1 MPPQPK
7 HLFGPVPSRRLGL
20 SLGVDIVPLKTCT
33 QNCMYC
39 QLGVHCRQ
47 TLERKPYV
55 DIDLVVSELKNALDD
70 GLKADF
76 ITLSG
81 SGEPT
86 LNSQLAP
93 LIDQI
98 KQLTNIPIAIL
109 TNGTLFSDPNVR
121 ADCIKADV
129 VLPSLDAGDNET
141 FQKINAPHEDI
152 DFSAFVDGL
161 CSFRTEFTGQ
171 IWLEIFFIEGL
182 NTQESQL
189 RKIKQII
196 QQINPDKVHLN
207 TSVRPPVD
215 PAATAVSQERLA
227 EIATELGPVAEVIA
241 DFAKN
246 APTDRS
252 TVSRADVLELLKRRP
267 CCLDDICSGLS
278 AVSEEISPLL
288 AELEKDGNITTET
301 TGDKIFFKK
310 K

>member
-1 MPPQPK
+1 MPQQPK
-7 HLFGPVPSRRLGL
+7 HIFGPVPSRRLGL

-55 DIDLVVSELKNALDD
+55 DIDLVVSELKNALAE

-86 LNSQLAP
+86 LNSQLAS

-98 KQLTNIPIAIL
+98 KQLTDIPVAIL
-109 TNGTLFSDPNVR
+109 TNGTLLTDPGVR
-121 ADCIKADV
+121 ADCAKADI
-129 VLPSLDAGDNET
+129 VLPSLDAGDDET
-141 FQKINAPHEDI
+141 FQKINAPHKDI

-161 CSFRTEFTGQ
+161 CRFRTEFTGQ
-171 IWLEIFFIEGL
+171 IWLEVFLIEGL
-182 NTQESQL
+182 NTQNSQVQ
-189 RKIKQII
+189 KIKQII
-196 QQINPDKVHLN
+196 QQVKPDKVHLN
-207 TSVRPPVD
+207 TSVRPTVD
-215 PAATAVSQERLA
+215 PSAKAVSQDRLA

-241 DFAKN
+241 DFSKN
-246 APTDRS
+246 ASTDRS
-252 TVSRADVLELLKRRP
+252 AVSRADVLELLKRRP

-288 AELEKDGNITTET
+288 AELEKDDIITTET
-301 TGDKIFFKK
+301 AGDNIFFKK

>member
-1 MPPQPK
+1 MPPQTK

-47 TLERKPYV
+47 TLNRKPYV
-55 DIDLVVSELKNALDD
+55 NIDLVVSELKNALNE
-70 GLKADF
+70 GLKADY

-86 LNSQLAP
+86 LNSQLAA

-98 KQLTNIPIAIL
+98 KQFTDIPVAIL
-109 TNGTLFSDPNVR
+109 TNGTLFSDPAVR
-121 ADCIKADV
+121 ADCAKADV
-129 VLPSLDAGDNET
+129 VLPSLDAGDDET

-152 DFSAFVDGL
+152 DFPAFVDGL
-161 CSFRTEFTGQ
+161 CRFRTEFTGQ
-171 IWLEIFFIEGL
+171 IWLEVFFIEGL
-182 NTQESQL
+182 NTQDSQI

-196 QQINPDKVHLN
+196 QQTKPDKVHLN

-215 PAATAVSQERLA
+215 PAAQTVSQDRLT
-227 EIATELGPVAEVIA
+227 EIATELGPIAEVIA
-241 DFAKN
+241 NFAKT
-246 APTDRS
+246 ASTDRS
-252 TVSRADVLELLKRRP
+252 TVSRTDVLELLKRRP
-267 CCLDDICSGLS
+267 CCLEDICSGLS
-278 AVSEEISPLL
+278 AASREISSLL
-288 AELEKDGNITTET
+288 AELEKDNKITTET
-301 TGDKIFFKK
+301 IGNKIFFKK

>member
-1 MPPQPK
+1 MPPQTK

-47 TLERKPYV
+47 TLNRKPYV
-55 DIDLVVSELKNALDD
+55 NIDLVVSELKNALNE
-70 GLKADF
+70 GLKADY

-86 LNSQLAP
+86 LNSQLAA

-98 KQLTNIPIAIL
+98 KQFTDIPVAIL
-109 TNGTLFSDPNVR
+109 TNGTLFSDPAVR
-121 ADCIKADV
+121 ADCAKADV
-129 VLPSLDAGDNET
+129 VLPSLDAGDDET

-152 DFSAFVDGL
+152 DFPAFVDGL
-161 CSFRTEFTGQ
+161 CRFRTEFTGQ
-171 IWLEIFFIEGL
+171 IWLEVFFIEGL
-182 NTQESQL
+182 NTQDSQI

-196 QQINPDKVHLN
+196 QQTKPDKVHLN

-215 PAATAVSQERLA
+215 PAAQTVSQDRLT
-227 EIATELGPVAEVIA
+227 EIATELGPIAEVIA
-241 DFAKN
+241 NFAKT
-246 APTDRS
+246 ASTDRS
-252 TVSRADVLELLKRRP
+252 TVSRTDVLELLKRRP
-267 CCLDDICSGLS
+267 CCLEDICSGLS
-278 AVSEEISPLL
+278 AASREISSLL
-288 AELEKDGNITTET
+288 AELEKDNKITTET
-301 TGDKIFFKK
+301 TGNKIFFKK